1 MAESILAKSNPH
13 VLIWARNSIGYTLRE
28 AANKSG
34 IAYRTLREA
43 ENDLKMLSVTQLR
56 KLATLYKRPL
66 PIFYLKKIPQDLEL
80 PDFRSRRN
88 EEDLERLSGKI
99 RLKIREIY
107 EKKKIAEELYNTLN
121 ISYKYDFIELFTENI
136 LPEYAA
142 KEIRTLLN
150 IHTEDLRTLKNN
162 EVLKFWIK
170 KIEQLGILV
179 FQYQKIDPSLMRGFV
194 FANTPYPTLA
204 INQRDTFYA
213 RVFTLVHEIS
223 HIILNKSGIIDPF
236 YSISDNRE
244 KTEQFCNSVAGETL
258 IPQDEFNNFMKNK
271 SFNNKYDIEKF
282 LIRAS
287 STWKVSYSVVLIRLK
302 KSKKISNQLYNEL
315 IGELD
320 AKRKKSRSGGDY
332 YRLFFSKTSNN
343 FLQLVFKGL
352 KSYQISYYDAM
363 KYLKVSYNTLNT
375 IEHKLVWES

>member
-1 MAESILAKSNPH
+1 MARSILANANPH
-13 VLIWARNSIGYTLRE
+13 ILIWARNSIGYTLRE

-43 ENDLKMLSVTQLR
+43 ENDIKRLSVTQLR

-66 PIFYLKKIPQDLEL
+66 PIFYLKNIPQDLEL

-88 EEDLERLSGKI
+88 EEDLEILSGKI
-99 RLKIREIY
+99 KLQIREIY
-107 EKKKIAEELYNTLN
+107 EKKKIAEELYKSLN
-121 ISYKYDFIELFTENI
+121 ISYKYDLIEMFTDSA

-142 KEIRTLLN
+142 KKIRTLLN
-150 IHTEDLRTLKNN
+150 IHTEDLRTLKDNK
-162 EVLKFWIK
+162 VLKFWIN

-179 FQYQKIDPSLMRGFV
+179 FQYQKINPNIMRGFV

-223 HIILNKSGIIDPF
+223 HIIINKSGIIDPF

-244 KTEQFCNSVAGETL
+244 KIERFCNSVASETL
-258 IPQDEFNNFMKNK
+258 IPQDEFKNVIKNK
-271 SFNNKYDIEKF
+271 SFKNKPEVEKF
-282 LIRAS
+282 LAKAS
-287 STWKVSYSVVLIRLK
+287 SIWKVSYSVILISLK
-302 KSKKISNQLYNEL
+302 KSKKISRQLYNEL
-315 IGELD
+315 TGELD
-320 AKRKKSRSGGDY
+320 TKKKKSIGGGDY
-332 YRLFFSKTSNN
+332 YRLFFSQTSNN

-352 KSYQISYYDAM
+352 KSNQITYYDAM
-363 KYLKVSYNTLNT
+363 KYLKVSYKVLNT
-375 IEHKLVWES
+375 IEQKLVWES

>member
-1 MAESILAKSNPH
+1 MARSILANANPH
-13 VLIWARNSIGYTLRE
+13 ILIWARNSIGYTLRE

-43 ENDLKMLSVTQLR
+43 ENVIKRLSVTQLR

-88 EEDLERLSGKI
+88 EEDLEILSGKI
-99 RLKIREIY
+99 KLQIREIY
-107 EKKKIAEELYNTLN
+107 EKKKIAEELYKSLN
-121 ISYKYDFIELFTENI
+121 ISYKYDLIEMFTDSA

-142 KEIRTLLN
+142 KKIRTLLN
-150 IHTEDLRTLKNN
+150 IHTEDLRTLKDN
-162 EVLKFWIK
+162 EVLKFWIN

-179 FQYQKIDPSLMRGFV
+179 FQYQEINPKIMRGFV

-223 HIILNKSGIIDPF
+223 HIIINESGIIDPF

-244 KTEQFCNSVAGETL
+244 KIERFCNSVASETL
-258 IPQDEFNNFMKNK
+258 IPQDEFKNVIKNK
-271 SFNNKYDIEKF
+271 SFKNKPEVEKF
-282 LIRAS
+282 LAKAS
-287 STWKVSYSVVLIRLK
+287 SIWKVSYSVILIRLK
-302 KSKKISNQLYNEL
+302 KSKKISRQLYNEL
-315 IGELD
+315 TSELD
-320 AKRKKSRSGGDY
+320 TKKKKSIGGGDY
-332 YRLFFSKTSNN
+332 YRLFFSQTSNN

-352 KSYQISYYDAM
+352 ESNQITYYDAL
-363 KYLKVSYNTLNT
+363 KYLKVSYKVLNT
-375 IEHKLVWES
+375 IEQKLVWES